1 MPLRFARKFRESF
14 HQQQQQQYH
23 HQRTLQ
29 RVVAAAVDAVTGT
42 STSTNSSTVGGDC
55 DHAEQGVV
63 SVLSCC
69 SVAPVT
75 PTTPAKT
82 GGTGT
87 EDGCFAGDDESKYI
101 KRKRQQTQ
109 IQRRRFFTTIMVCFW
124 SIIISFLLVVFVL
137 RPPTT
142 SSPLSGHRS
151 HQRQKGRGGRGQK
164 QQQHL
169 FLKSSNSPVTSL
181 FREMMPSGTFFSKM
195 WWSPYATASRSSST
209 STDAINGAIDQFWE
223 ELERLDDH
231 IIRNTHLEDLEG
243 RGTRFFQ
250 SKLLVPRIQ
259 QGQSQQQLDQSRRTV
274 ANFQR
279 SSGKFSSHG
288 PFFQVSRRRT
298 KMAWETEWN
307 KVKSS
312 STLRRQ
318 APSSFFDY
326 TRPESYIY
334 PNKQLTPSDTPD
346 VNGVDLPLSTLGE
359 LLQRWPQHAID
370 DPPLVS
376 ETEINPR
383 KDGEER
389 KNDGSKIQ
397 ESLQH
402 FDYMNATEMETA
414 LRFRGMELPFKL
426 INVPDLMTATTLW
439 TDDYLIEQFDG
450 KSRRSGAQQ
459 HGKAQESPDSFFPFF
474 QPQAWNVVDDHQD
487 GGGDGADEHDFKGSM
502 GLPPTRNNDWSFE
515 TFVEHSSYADAVG
528 LDADQPHFY
537 WQAQSAPLLPI
548 QRKTGEA
555 TAPVDATHVHFIS
568 QDLPTFASPTPNFI
582 NSSPP
587 DSKGIQCRF
596 GERGVTAAMH
606 FDNGQNMVGMVTG
619 AKRYILL
626 PPNQCNR
633 LNIQTSRDHAAFRH
647 SLLDY
652 GHLQFLSTDEEDV
665 DGTDGDDDNFSNSLS
680 PGMSRLEREWLLEA
694 SGAKAVETVLKAGEV
709 LYIPSFWFH
718 YIIGLQKNAQCN
730 VRSGTGNGSATFG
743 GPDDVSAEKC
753 TPAL

>member
-1 MPLRFARKFRESF
+1 MPLRFVRKFRESF
-14 HQQQQQQYH
+14 HQQQQQQYY
-23 HQRTLQ
+23 HQCTLQ

-42 STSTNSSTVGGDC
+42 STSTNSSTAGGEC

-69 SVAPVT
+69 STAPAT

-87 EDGCFAGDDESKYI
+87 EGGCFADTDESKYI

-109 IQRRRFFTTIMVCFW
+109 IQRRRFFMTTMVCFS
-124 SIIISFLLVVFVL
+124 SIAISVLLVVFVL
-137 RPPTT
+137 RPPIT
-142 SSPLSGHRS
+142 SSPLSSHRS

-164 QQQHL
+164 QKHL
-169 FLKSSNSPVTSL
+169 FLKSRNSPITS
-181 FREMMPSGTFFSKM
+181 FFGEMMPSGAFFSKM
-195 WWSPYATASRSSST
+195 WGSPYTTSST
-209 STDAINGAIDQFWE
+209 SSRTSAIADQFWE

-259 QGQSQQQLDQSRRTV
+259 QGQSQQQLDQSRKTV
-274 ANFQR
+274 ANFQH
-279 SSGKFSSHG
+279 SSGKFSRHG

-298 KMAWETEWN
+298 KMAWETEWS
-307 KVKSS
+307 KIKSS
-312 STLRRQ
+312 SASGRQ
-318 APSSFFDY
+318 VSSSFFDY
-326 TRPESYIY
+326 TRPESYMY
-334 PNKQLTPSDTPD
+334 PDKQLVPSDTPD
-346 VNGVDLPLSTLGE
+346 ADGVHLPLSTLGK

-370 DPPLVS
+370 YPPLVS
-376 ETEINPR
+376 ETEINP
-383 KDGEER
+383 KDVGEGR
-389 KNDGSKIQ
+389 RNDGMKIQ

-414 LRFRGMELPFKL
+414 LKFRDMELPFKI
-426 INVPDLMTATTLW
+426 INVPDLVTANTLW

-450 KSRRSGAQQ
+450 TSRHSGAQQ

-474 QPQAWNVVDDHQD
+474 QPQAWNVVDDHQNS
-487 GGGDGADEHDFKGSM
+487 DGAGADQHDFKGSM

-515 TFVEHSSYADAVG
+515 TFVEHSSYADAAG

-652 GHLQFLSTDEEDV
+652 GHLQFLSTDEEGV
-665 DGTDGDDDNFSNSLS
+665 YSTDDDDDNFSSSLS
-680 PGMSRLEREWLLEA
+680 SGMSRLEREWLREA

-718 YIIGLQKNAQCN
+718 YIIGLQKNTQCN
-730 VRSGTGNGSATFG
+730 VRSGTGNGSAKFG
-743 GPDDVSAEKC
+743 GP
-753 TPAL
+753 